1 MTSGGPIVKG
11 AMVGSSMGEAAC
23 VSVTFCIAEG
33 EVLSMTGLKNPRDLP
48 GFQVLG
54 PIVREGLPEIA
65 LFLYVVKDMHR

>member
-1 MTSGGPIVKG
+1 M
-11 AMVGSSMGEAAC
+11 
-23 VSVTFCIAEG
+23 SVTFCIAEG